1 MENKFETIISLL
13 KEKASVKQDVF
24 QHGKSEFKTLK
35 ETAAQIIAELS
46 ASYAD
51 VDPRVKLKFEDISKQ
66 EFRIIF
72 GGDVLLFHLHTNV
85 FLFDK
90 SHYFWQQNYFKED
103 ASRAYG
109 AIIQVYNFLT
119 DSLSLERENDLGFLI
134 GRIFLN
140 RENHFM
146 VESKQKLNTR
156 YPHLNKQKFN
166 KEYQRELIFCL
177 LIYSLEFELSIPP
190 YSQVQTVSVKQ
201 ALDFKNRNKEV
212 TSKRLGFQF
221 GGQKTRDF

>member
-1 MENKFETIISLL
+1 MENKFENIISLL

-24 QHGKSEFKTLK
+24 QHGKSAFKAFK

-46 ASYAD
+46 ASYSD
-51 VDPRVKLKFEDISKQ
+51 VDPRVKLIFEDISKQ
-66 EFRIIF
+66 EFRIVF

-90 SHYFWQQNYFKED
+90 SHYFWQQKYFKED
-103 ASRAYG
+103 PSRAYG

-134 GRIFLN
+134 GRIILN

-156 YPHLNKQKFN
+156 YPHLNKQKFD
-166 KEYQRELIFCL
+166 KAYQRELIFCL
-177 LIYSLEFELSIPP
+177 LIYSLEFELNIPP
-190 YSQVQTVSVKQ
+190 YSQVQTVSVRQ

-221 GGQKTRDF
+221 GGQKARDF